1 MTQGEALDMAT
12 SLLVHVHKRHL
23 LGSALI
29 PAYLAG
35 TGCVCAFT
43 IMPVPTSEAVP
54 KHTLAFTGQ
63 YGTGAGR
70 QGSCL
75 VVHSARDRSSPLCLI
90 WISQR
95 RGRRYSRRLWCRST
109 AHARWDRGHF
119 TFLAL
124 STVLWPV
131 LPSRRAT
138 RVSLFSRLLEASPVQ
153 IWQSESSDMA
163 CRSVGRSVTST
174 IW

>member
-1 MTQGEALDMAT
+1 MLFMTQGETLDMAT

-43 IMPVPTSEAVP
+43 ILPVPTSEAVP

-75 VVHSARDRSSPLCLI
+75 IVHSARDRSSPLCLI

-95 RGRRYSRRLWCRST
+95 RGRRYSRRLWRRST
-109 AHARWDRGHF
+109 AHARLDRGH
-119 TFLAL
+119 
-124 STVLWPV
+124 
-131 LPSRRAT
+131 LPSWHSAQSYGLFCRLDVLRESRYSLVCWRPRR
-138 RVSLFSRLLEASPVQ
+138 SRSGSRNLLTWRAV
-153 IWQSESSDMA
+153 
-163 CRSVGRSVTST
+163 R
-174 IW
+174 